1 MKEPK
6 QNHTDKKL
14 LSKGLKL
21 LAFSIVMI
29 VITTYLFTFTF
40 LNKEVLPMYLLLP
53 LAIIS
58 MGATIYLIFHG
69 IRTLMKALF

>member
-1 MKEPK
+1 MEPK
-6 QNHTDKKL
+6 QKHTDKKL

-21 LAFSIVMI
+21 LVFSIVMI
-29 VITTYLFTFTF
+29 VVTTYLFTFTF

-58 MGATIYLIFHG
+58 MGATIYLIFQG
-69 IRTLMKALF
+69 IRTLVKALF